1 LTVFVDT
8 SGLYALL
15 VEEDQAHARS
25 LRIAQALRDANEV
38 LVTHSYVVSESVAL
52 VHRRMGWPGLDVL
65 LADALPRIE
74 TRWVDRELHERALG
88 AMRAARSSVSF
99 VDWVSFAL
107 MRREGIETAF
117 AFDDDFER
125 QGFRLLG

>member
-1 LTVFVDT
+1 MTVFADT
-8 SGLYALL
+8 SGLFAYLH
-15 VEEDQAHARS
+15 EEDPANPRA
-25 LRIAQALRDANEV
+25 IAAMRDVASSGIQ
-38 LVTHSYVVSESVAL
+38 LVTHSYLVSEAISL
-52 VHRRMGWPGLDVL
+52 VQRRLGWPAL
-65 LADALPRIE
+65 DALLDALLPLIE
-74 TRWVDRELHERALG
+74 IRWVDRELYEQALG

-117 AFDDDFER
+117 AFDADFER